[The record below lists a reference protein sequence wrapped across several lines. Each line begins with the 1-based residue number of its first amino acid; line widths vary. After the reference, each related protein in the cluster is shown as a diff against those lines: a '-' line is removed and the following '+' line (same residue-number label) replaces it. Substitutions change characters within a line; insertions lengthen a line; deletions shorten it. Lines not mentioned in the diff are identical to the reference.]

1 MTEKLIP
8 DYRLIDGFDTTWD
21 SLKSIW
27 LLIGLMLRCVI
38 GSVMLLVFLG
48 CSEETILSLDTY
60 IRPVLLQG
68 A

>member
-27 LLIGLMLRCVI
+27 LLIGLMLRCVN
-38 GSVMLLVFLG
+38 GSVMLLVLLG

-60 IRPVLLQG
+60 ILPVLLQG